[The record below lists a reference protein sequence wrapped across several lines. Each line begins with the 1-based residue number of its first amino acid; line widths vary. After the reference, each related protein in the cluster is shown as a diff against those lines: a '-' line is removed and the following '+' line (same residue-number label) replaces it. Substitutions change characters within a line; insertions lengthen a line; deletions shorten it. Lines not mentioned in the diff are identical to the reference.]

1 MFPDQQPPAP
11 LECGSVMVIR
21 GVLANSD
28 LLSLL
33 SPDQVALEIDSGML
47 TTIPTRIAGGRRT
60 IGLTTREGWRPTQA
74 QARLVAL
81 IEEAAH
87 VTRVKESL

>member
-1 MFPDQQPPAP
+1 MTSGDELKRV
-11 LECGSVMVIR
+11 LE
-21 GVLANSD
+21 NSD

-47 TTIPTRIAGGRRT
+47 TTISTRLTGGRRT
-60 IGLTTREGWRPTQA
+60 IGITTREGWRPTRP

-81 IEEAAH
+81 IEEAARA
-87 VTRVKESL
+87 TRVKESL